1 MPLAMH
7 AAAPKTRFAPSPT
20 GLLHLGNI
28 RTALFNYLLARGAHA
43 AFLLRIE
50 DTDAARGHEKYAE
63 ALQQDMAW
71 LGLAWQEGPGIGG
84 PHGPYYQS
92 QRGAEYERYFAAL
105 QQQGQA
111 YRCFCSEHELEV
123 ARKTQLAAGRPPRYS
138 GRCRSLSAA
147 EIQQRLAA
155 GTPATLRFHVAD
167 GAAVTFND
175 KVRGEQVFRTDDIGD
190 FVIRRS
196 DGSPAFFFCNAID
209 DALMGVGLVMRGED
223 HLANTP
229 RQILLLKALG
239 LPVPE
244 YAHISL
250 VVGADGSPLSKR
262 HGSRTVQELRAT
274 GYFPEAIVNY
284 LARLGHT
291 YESNQFMN
299 LDALAAHFDSAR
311 LGRAP
316 ARFDEVQLQ
325 HWQREALLH
334 LAPATVWT
342 WMGEAVQ
349 AIVPAAARAGFID
362 TVRANITVP
371 GDALRWARIIFT
383 DDWTAA
389 QGCSAAVA
397 EAGGEFFRHAGAA
410 LEQHGTDFKAF
421 SQHIK
426 HATGAKGKALFLP
439 LRAALSGE
447 LDGPEMVKLLPLI
460 GVDRARAR
468 LARHAV

>member
-7 AAAPKTRFAPSPT
+7 ATAPKTRFAPSPT

-28 RTALFNYLLARGAHA
+28 RTALFNYLLARGANA
-43 AFLLRIE
+43 TFLLRIE

-63 ALQQDMAW
+63 ALQQDMQW
-71 LGLAWQEGPGIGG
+71 LGLAWQEGPQAGG

-92 QRGAEYERYFAAL
+92 QRSPVYEQYFATL
-105 QQQGQA
+105 QQQGRA
-111 YRCFCSEHELEV
+111 YRCFCSERELEV
-123 ARKTQLAAGRPPRYS
+123 ARKTQLAAGRPPRYA
-138 GRCRSLSAA
+138 GRCHALSPAD
-147 EIQQRLAA
+147 IQQRLTA

-167 GAAVTFND
+167 GDEVGFAD
-175 KVRGEQVFRTDDIGD
+175 RVRGDQVFKTDDIGD

-196 DGSPAFFFCNAID
+196 DGSPAFFFCNAVD

-229 RQILLLKALG
+229 RQILLLQALG

-250 VVGADGSPLSKR
+250 VMGADGSPLSKR
-262 HGSRTVQELRAT
+262 HGSRTVQELRAS

-291 YESNQFMN
+291 YESNAFM
-299 LDALAAHFDSAR
+299 DMQALAVQFDSAR

-316 ARFDEVQLQ
+316 ARFDETQLQ
-325 HWQREALLH
+325 HWQHEALLH
-334 LAPATVWT
+334 LPTAVLWS
-342 WMGEAVQ
+342 WMGESVHAL
-349 AIVPAAARAGFID
+349 VPDVAREDFID

-371 GDALRWARIIFT
+371 GDALRWATLIFS
-383 DDWTAA
+383 DDWTPA
-389 QGCSAAVA
+389 QGCNAAA
-397 EAGGEFFRHAGAA
+397 AAAGGEFFRHALAA
-410 LEQHGTDFKAF
+410 LEQHGTDFKAL
-421 SQHIK
+421 SQHVK
-426 HATGAKGKALFLP
+426 TASGATGKALFQP

-447 LDGPEMVKLLPLI
+447 LDGPEMVKLLPLM
-460 GVDRARAR
+460 GVARAR
-468 LARHAV
+468 QRLARYAP

>member
-7 AAAPKTRFAPSPT
+7 ASAPKTRFAPSPT

-43 AFLLRIE
+43 TFLLRIE

-63 ALQQDMAW
+63 ALQQDMDW
-71 LGLAWQEGPGIGG
+71 LGLTWQEGPRVGG
-84 PHGPYYQS
+84 PHAPYFQS
-92 QRGAEYERYFAAL
+92 QRGDEYARYFTRL

-111 YRCFCSEHELEV
+111 YPCFCSEHELEV
-123 ARKTQLAAGRPPRYS
+123 ARKTQLAAGRPPRYA
-138 GRCRSLSAA
+138 GRCRGLSAA
-147 EIQQRLAA
+147 DVALRQAA

-167 GAAVTFND
+167 GATVEFND
-175 KVRGEQVFRTDDIGD
+175 RVRGAQTFRTDDIGD
-190 FVIRRS
+190 FVLRRS

-229 RQILLLKALG
+229 RQILLLTALG

-291 YESNQFMN
+291 YESNSFM
-299 LDALAAHFDSAR
+299 DMAALAAHFDSAR

-316 ARFDEVQLQ
+316 ARFDEAQLQ

-334 LAPATVWT
+334 LPPAVVWA
-342 WMGEAVQ
+342 WMGDAVH
-349 AIVPAAARAGFID
+349 AIVPFAPREAFID
-362 TVRANITVP
+362 AVRANVSIP
-371 GDALRWARIIFT
+371 EDALRWARIIYT
-383 DDWTAA
+383 DDWTPAHN
-389 QGCSAAVA
+389 SNAAVT
-397 EAGGEFFRHAGAA
+397 EAGADFFRAALAA

-426 HATGAKGKALFLP
+426 TATGAKGKALFQP
-439 LRAALSGE
+439 LRAALNGE
-447 LDGPEMVKLLPLI
+447 LDGPEMAKLLPLM
-460 GVDRARAR
+460 GVARAKAR
-468 LARHAV
+468 LGRYAA

>member
-7 AAAPKTRFAPSPT
+7 ASTPKTRFAPSPT

-28 RTALFNYLLARGAHA
+28 RTALFNYLLARGANA
-43 AFLLRIE
+43 TFLLRIE

-63 ALQQDMAW
+63 ALQQDMGW
-71 LGLAWQEGPGIGG
+71 LGLVWQEGPQVGG

-92 QRGAEYERYFAAL
+92 QRGAEYARYFVKL

-138 GRCRSLSAA
+138 GRCRSLSVTDI
-147 EIQQRLAA
+147 EQRLAA

-167 GAAVTFND
+167 GALVEFND
-175 KVRGEQVFRTDDIGD
+175 KVRGAQGFRTDDIGD
-190 FVIRRS
+190 FIIRRS

-262 HGSRTVQELRAT
+262 HGSRTVQELRAA

-291 YESNQFMN
+291 YESNSFMD
-299 LDALAAHFDSAR
+299 LAALAAHFDSAR

-316 ARFDEVQLQ
+316 ARFDEAQLM
-325 HWQREALLH
+325 HWQHEAVLQLP
-334 LAPATVWT
+334 PAVLWP
-342 WMGEAVQ
+342 WMGAAVH
-349 AIVPAAARAGFID
+349 AIVPEAARDAFID
-362 TVRANITVP
+362 AVRANITVP
-371 GDALRWARIIFT
+371 ADAQRWARIIFT
-383 DDWTAA
+383 DDWTPAH
-389 QGCSAAVA
+389 GCSAAVA
-397 EAGGEFFRHAGAA
+397 EAGGEFFRHALAA
-410 LEQHGTDFKAF
+410 LEQHGADFKAF

-426 HATGAKGKALFLP
+426 GATGAKGKALFLP

-447 LDGPEMVKLLPLI
+447 LDGPEMVKLLPLM
-460 GVDRARAR
+460 GVARAR
-468 LARHAV
+468 ERLGRYVG